1 MDIKRFDFDYRIA
14 EVLPMLEDKQL
25 YGTKALIRDL
35 KSVVDKTEEIRT
47 KTIDEFAER
56 LKDSLMH
63 NYRHLLRVDT
73 DGFEWLTT
81 DAVGTHINE
90 IAEEMRGA
98 E

>member
-1 MDIKRFDFDYRIA
+1 MDIKELNEFMRDHGFCNTNNEDD
-14 EVLPMLEDKQL
+14 LPKKYVCDLVESAMKDGYTKAINEFTERLEDS
-25 YGTKALIRDL
+25 LI
-35 KSVVDKTEEIRT
+35 
-47 KTIDEFAER
+47 
-56 LKDSLMH
+56 H

-90 IAEEMRGA
+90 IAEEMRGG